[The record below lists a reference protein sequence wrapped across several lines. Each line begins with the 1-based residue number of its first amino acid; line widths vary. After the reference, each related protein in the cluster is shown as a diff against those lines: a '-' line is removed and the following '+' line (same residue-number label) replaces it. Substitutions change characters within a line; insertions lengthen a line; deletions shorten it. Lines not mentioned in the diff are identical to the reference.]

1 MCIDC
6 SQKTAKFLVSVSFVR
21 VLVIFC
27 SFEEFAIHKHF
38 VLMVLVDC
46 GIFEQYL
53 TLCSIVAF
61 QGYTLAEQ
69 YASKR

>member
-1 MCIDC
+1 
-6 SQKTAKFLVSVSFVR
+6 
-21 VLVIFC
+21 
-27 SFEEFAIHKHF
+27 
-38 VLMVLVDC
+38 MVLVDC